1 MPSNPRSMRSGPDGT
16 SRPEAVTGRPAGAAA
31 TPNRPRGVLVFA
43 ANGSAYGARI
53 VVPTRQS
60 AFGLRTRCRPDPLP
74 LCGMALSAGTAR
86 AVLASDRLALQ
97 RRGREAVQRFAFGWR
112 SSLTG

>member
-43 ANGSAYGARI
+43 ANGSACDAYLETMASSESSGALDAETGVI
-53 VVPTRQS
+53 
-60 AFGLRTRCRPDPLP
+60 RPPGRSCQP
-74 LCGMALSAGTAR
+74 AEALLSG
-86 AVLASDRLALQ
+86 
-97 RRGREAVQRFAFGWR
+97 E
-112 SSLTG
+112 

>member
-43 ANGSAYGARI
+43 AKGSPCEDR
-53 VVPTRQS
+53 RRES
-60 AFGLRTRCRPDPLP
+60 RRP
-74 LCGMALSAGTAR
+74 GGVR
-86 AVLASDRLALQ
+86 
-97 RRGREAVQRFAFGWR
+97 
-112 SSLTG
+112 

>member
-43 ANGSAYGARI
+43 ANGWSTGRASRRLTPSCVAWDHR
-53 VVPTRQS
+53 
-60 AFGLRTRCRPDPLP
+60 
-74 LCGMALSAGTAR
+74 LSF
-86 AVLASDRLALQ
+86 
-97 RRGREAVQRFAFGWR
+97 FAP
-112 SSLTG
+112 S

>member
-43 ANGSAYGARI
+43 ANG
-53 VVPTRQS
+53 
-60 AFGLRTRCRPDPLP
+60 FGL
-74 LCGMALSAGTAR
+74 
-86 AVLASDRLALQ
+86 
-97 RRGREAVQRFAFGWR
+97 
-112 SSLTG
+112 